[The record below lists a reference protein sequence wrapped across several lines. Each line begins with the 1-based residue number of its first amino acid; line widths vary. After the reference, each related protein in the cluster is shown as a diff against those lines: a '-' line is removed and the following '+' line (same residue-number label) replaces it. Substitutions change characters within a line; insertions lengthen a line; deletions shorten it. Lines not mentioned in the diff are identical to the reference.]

1 MWFWVRNIIL
11 LLILSSIGYV
21 LLARPDLIKVSNRTN
36 QAAEGFSNFYSSIRS
51 SISDS
56 ANKLSKFK
64 LTLPDTSADLTSQ
77 LQQRVITVIPLE
89 TNWRGQITDRRFRE
103 GETVKTVLDRYATE
117 QNIQLYWTLPRDYVV
132 KNYFQTNSSLIGAI
146 YDISRAIAPD
156 FSSPVLAYFC
166 PQERAAIITDK
177 ANTYVQQRCVLMQP
191 DTATQKPTKL

>member
-1 MWFWVRNIIL
+1 MWFWIRNTVL

-21 LLARPDLIKVSNRTN
+21 LLVRPDLVDFSSRTN

-77 LQQRVITVIPLE
+77 LQQRVVTVMPLE
-89 TNWRGQITDRRFRE
+89 TNWRGQVTDRRFRD
-103 GETVKTVLDRYATE
+103 GETVKTVLERYASE
-117 QNIQLYWTLPRDYVV
+117 QDVQLYWTLPRDYVV
-132 KNYFQTNSSLIGAI
+132 KNYFQTNSSLIGTI

-156 FSSPVLAYFC
+156 FASPVLAYFC
-166 PQERAAIITDK
+166 PHERAAVITDK
-177 ANTYVQQRCVLMQP
+177 ANNYVQQRCILMQQ
-191 DTATQKPTKL
+191 DSSF